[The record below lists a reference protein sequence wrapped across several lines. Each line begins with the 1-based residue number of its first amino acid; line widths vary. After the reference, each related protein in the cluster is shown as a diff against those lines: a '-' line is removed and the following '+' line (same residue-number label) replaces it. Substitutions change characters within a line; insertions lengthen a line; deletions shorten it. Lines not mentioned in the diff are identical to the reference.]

1 LCLRS
6 RAHASLRDERRLATG
21 AAACHDGVVRV
32 FRSLLFATIAAAAGT
47 MLTAGDARA
56 AADPA
61 KVLRIASP
69 DIETLDPQQYDDN
82 PSFEV
87 LMGIFEGLY
96 EFDYLASPVRLA
108 PLTATALPEITDG
121 GLTWTIHVKPGIRF
135 TPDPAFGGKPRELV
149 AADYVFSLKRWLDP
163 NLHRG
168 GDASITPLI
177 VGARALV
184 DAAKQ
189 PGAHFDYAAPMA
201 GLRALDRYTLQLKL
215 TAPVYSPIEFF
226 LTLGACAHEVVE
238 AAGRD
243 IGARPVGTGPY
254 MLKSWQRGSKIVLV
268 ANPDYRALRFPR
280 IDTGPYAAMS
290 KAMQGK
296 SLPRIGTIDISVI
309 EEDSVRVLEFERGN
323 LDYITLHSSAANRLL
338 VGDRL
343 RPDLSS
349 RGVVRHATPEPYVFF
364 VYFNVTDPTVGGM
377 DKEAIGL
384 RRAMMLAFDAKTM
397 IDVLAGGQGL
407 PANQMVPPR
416 VAGHDPAF
424 GDHSLYDPV
433 AANALL
439 DRLGFRRGAD
449 GTRTRPDG
457 KPLVVTMTLRSG
469 AISTELATLMRR
481 NFGAVGIRVDFHMTP
496 FQDAIKELERGKF
509 SAYYGG
515 YGGLP
520 YGYGIL
526 QQLDSRASPV
536 QNVSHFKLPEYD
548 RAMDAFF
555 HAPDAATQMDAQRTM
570 AAIARTYVPM
580 FPVMYRLQNDFVQPW
595 LEGFAPQTFE
605 TYWKYM
611 DIDEA
616 KRRAPR

>member
-1 LCLRS
+1 MNL
-6 RAHASLRDERRLATG
+6 AVRLALAAVVAG
-21 AAACHDGVVRV
+21 ALASAPCA
-32 FRSLLFATIAAAAGT
+32 L
-47 MLTAGDARA
+47 A

-61 KVLRIASP
+61 KVLHIATP
-69 DIETLDPQQYDDN
+69 DIEALDPQQYDDN

-87 LMGIFEGLY
+87 ITAIFEGLY
-96 EFDYLASPVRLA
+96 EFDYLASPVKLA
-108 PLTATALPEITDG
+108 PMTATGMPEITDG
-121 GLTWTIHVKPGIRF
+121 GLTWTVHVKPGIYF
-135 TPDPAFGGKPRELV
+135 TADPAFGGRRRELV
-149 AADYVFSLKRWLDP
+149 ADDYVFSLKRWLDP

-168 GDASITPLI
+168 GDASITPLV

-184 DAAKQ
+184 DAAKK

-215 TAPVYSPIEFF
+215 TSAVYSPIEFF

-243 IGARPVGTGPY
+243 IGARPVGTGAY
-254 MLKSWQRGSKIVLV
+254 MLKEWQRGSRVVLV
-268 ANPDYRALRFPR
+268 ANPGYRELQFPR
-280 IDTGPYAAMS
+280 VDDGPYMGMA
-290 KAMQGK
+290 KAMAGK
-296 SLPRIGTIDISVI
+296 SLPRIGEIDLDVI

-323 LDYITLHSSAANRLL
+323 LDYITLHSSVANRLL
-338 VGDRL
+338 AGNAVR
-343 RPDLSS
+343 RDLAA
-349 RGVVRHATPEPYVFF
+349 RGVKRFATPEPFVFF
-364 VYFNVTDPTVGGM
+364 VYFNVDDPVVGGM
-377 DKEAIGL
+377 QKEAIAL
-384 RRAMMLAFDAKTM
+384 RRAMMLGFDARTM

-416 VAGHDPAF
+416 VAGHDAGF
-424 GDHSLYDPV
+424 GDRALYDPA

-439 DRLGFRRGAD
+439 DRVGYKRAGA
-449 GTRTRPDG
+449 GSYRNRPDG
-457 KPLVVTMTLRSG
+457 KPLVVNMTLRSG

-481 NFGAVGIRVDFHMTP
+481 NFDAIGVHMEFHMTP
-496 FQDAIKELERGKF
+496 FQDAIKELERGQF
-509 SAYYGG
+509 STYYGG

-536 QNVSHFKLPEYD
+536 QNVSHFKSPAYD

-555 HAPDAATQMDAQRTM
+555 HAPDAATQQVEQLKM

-595 LEGFAPQTFE
+595 LAGFAPQTFQ

-611 DIDEA
+611 DIDMA
-616 KRRAPR
+616 QKRAAR

>member
-1 LCLRS
+1 M
-6 RAHASLRDERRLATG
+6 RAI
-21 AAACHDGVVRV
+21 
-32 FRSLLFATIAAAAGT
+32 RSLLFATIAAFVAGMPFVAAG
-47 MLTAGDARA
+47 ARA
-56 AADPA
+56 AADAA

-69 DIETLDPQQYDDN
+69 DIETLDPEQYDDN

-87 LMGIFEGLY
+87 MNGIFEGLY
-96 EFDYLASPVRLA
+96 EFDYLASPVRLS
-108 PLTATALPEITDG
+108 PLTATAQPEITDG
-121 GLTWTIHVKPGIRF
+121 GLTWTIHVKPGIHF

-149 AADYVFSLKRWLDP
+149 AADYVYSLKRWLDP
-163 NLHRG
+163 NHRRG
-168 GDASITPLI
+168 GDASITPLV

-184 DAAKQ
+184 DAAKK
-189 PGAHFDYAAPMA
+189 PGAKFDYDAPMA

-215 TAPVYSPIEFF
+215 TSPVYSPIQFF
-226 LTLGACAHEVVE
+226 LTLGACAREVVE

-243 IGARPVGTGPY
+243 VGAHPVGTGPY

-268 ANPDYRALRFPR
+268 ANPNYRTLRFPR
-280 IDTGPYAAMS
+280 VDGGLYAAMA
-290 KAMQGK
+290 KAMEGK
-296 SLPRIGTIDISVI
+296 ALPRIGTIDISII

-338 VGDRL
+338 VDNRL
-343 RPDLSS
+343 RPDLAK
-349 RGVVRHATPEPYVFF
+349 RGVMRHATPEPYVFF

-377 DKEAIGL
+377 DKEGIGL
-384 RRAMMLAFDAKTM
+384 RRAMMLGFDAKTM

-407 PANQMVPPR
+407 PANQLVPPR

-424 GDHSLYDPV
+424 GDHSLYDPA

-449 GTRTRPDG
+449 GARTRPDG
-457 KPLVVTMTLRSG
+457 KPLVVTVTLRSG

-481 NFGAVGIRVDFHMTP
+481 NFDAIGIRVDFHMTP
-496 FQDAIKELERGKF
+496 FQDAIKELERGQF

-536 QNVSHFKLPEYD
+536 QNVSHFKFPEYD

-555 HAPDAATQMDAQRTM
+555 HAPDDATQVAEQRKM
-570 AAIARTYVPM
+570 AEIARTYVPM

-616 KRRAPR
+616 KRRATR

>member
-1 LCLRS
+1 
-6 RAHASLRDERRLATG
+6 
-21 AAACHDGVVRV
+21 
-32 FRSLLFATIAAAAGT
+32 

>member
-1 LCLRS
+1 
-6 RAHASLRDERRLATG
+6 
-21 AAACHDGVVRV
+21 
-32 FRSLLFATIAAAAGT
+32 
-47 MLTAGDARA
+47 
-56 AADPA
+56 
-61 KVLRIASP
+61 
-69 DIETLDPQQYDDN
+69 
-82 PSFEV
+82 
-87 LMGIFEGLY
+87 MGIFEGLY
-96 EFDYLASPVRLA
+96 EFDYLASPVRLS
-108 PLTATALPEITDG
+108 PLTATGMPEITDG
-121 GLTWTIHVKPGIRF
+121 GLTWTIHVKPGIHF
-135 TPDPAFGGKPRELV
+135 TPDPAFDGKPRELV
-149 AADYVFSLKRWLDP
+149 ADDYVYSLKRWLDP

-184 DAAKQ
+184 DAARK

-215 TAPVYSPIEFF
+215 TSPVYSPIEFF
-226 LTLGACAHEVVE
+226 LTLGACAREVVE

-243 IGARPVGTGPY
+243 IGAHPVGTGPY

-268 ANPDYRALRFPR
+268 ANPDYRTLRFPR
-280 IDTGPYAAMS
+280 IDSGPYAAMS

-296 SLPRIGTIDISVI
+296 TLPRIGEVDISII
-309 EEDSVRVLEFERGN
+309 EEDSVRVLEFERGS
-323 LDYITLHSSAANRLL
+323 LDTITLHSSAANRLL
-338 VGDRL
+338 ADNRL
-343 RPDLSS
+343 RPDLAA

-364 VYFNVTDPTVGGM
+364 IYFNVTDPTVGGM
-377 DKEAIGL
+377 DKDAIGL
-384 RRAMMLAFDAKTM
+384 RRAMMLGFDAKTM

-424 GDHSLYDPV
+424 GDRSLYDPA

-439 DRLGFRRGAD
+439 DRLGFRRGA
-449 GTRTRPDG
+449 GGMRTRPDG

-481 NFGAVGIRVDFHMTP
+481 NFDAIGVQVEFHMTP
-496 FQDAIKELERGKF
+496 FQDAVKELERGQF

-555 HAPDAATQMDAQRTM
+555 HAPDDATQVAEQRKM

-616 KRRAPR
+616 KRRAAR